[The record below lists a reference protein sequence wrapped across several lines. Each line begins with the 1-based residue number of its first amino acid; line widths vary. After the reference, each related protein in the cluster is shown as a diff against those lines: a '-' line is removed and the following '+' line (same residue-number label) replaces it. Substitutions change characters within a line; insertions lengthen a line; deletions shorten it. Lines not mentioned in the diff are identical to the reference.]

1 MARERE
7 RERDTDD
14 SDSVHDVLSFLHR
27 KVAKSK
33 KYKNMCKELKRANQK
48 LKAEKCAME
57 KDEKEKRT
65 KVISEKEELAKRLKE
80 KEEEN
85 EKLKEKSSKQAKDL
99 EELKSGHKITMNNLE
114 EANPAQKANPHKK
127 IEEMHQES
135 RRVKQLAKEAE
146 DNFSAKDREHKEAE
160 RMFEDAK
167 KAAAEMSKEVKEQV
181 KLYRKLESEKD
192 AMIKEA
198 LEKMRLVSSEKEEL
212 AQKVERHV
220 EENAQLR
227 SIAVE
232 HARGM
237 NKLANANQVQNE
249 NLQKKTE
256 ENNELQEEVMKARQ
270 LAKDALDNSLKRES
284 DQKETERLLE
294 IARQDA
300 AKAENVSNRQRAEL
314 NGMLSASRES
324 LSRTGGA
331 MMMLQKVK
339 QETWEALCKTRE
351 DLAETK
357 EQCQEHRSY
366 IGRLEENVDIL
377 TKRLEGAR
385 AILETTRGAV
395 EDIKTTLETATIVL
409 ETTRGELGDTKMA
422 LKTTREE
429 LEDTKMFLET
439 TKRELA
445 ETQNKFD
452 ERKTESEAQQEFVG
466 LLQIKLTERTNN
478 LQQMK
483 QHLEES
489 EEKKVQ
495 LEEQLKKVEKES
507 ERRRN
512 LEKLSEEIGSAS
524 SEISTLQE
532 IEAILIRGEKVEE
545 VSLREH
551 GVVFQRKRK
560 LTVDDEGWK
569 DSRKQIKLE
578 KQEKISSQ
586 VILLSSAVS
595 GCSFGGTEEKEE
607 KTLAAKN
614 RSSSKIVGSFEVK
627 DELKEEAPSENY
639 KLTMKIIEE
648 GLNQIK
654 KDPRAS
660 SKVIAAI
667 KVLEDEVSG
676 KRSSEEIKHKRKVST
691 VHQVRYYIFWR
702 FDQFFCRK
710 L

>member
-99 EELKSGHKITMNNLE
+99 EELKSGHKITINNLE

-135 RRVKQLAKEAE
+135 RRVKQLVKEAE
-146 DNFSAKDREHKEAE
+146 DNFSSKDREHKEAE
-160 RMFEDAK
+160 RMFENAQKD
-167 KAAAEMSKEVKEQV
+167 AAEMSKEVKEQV
-181 KLYRKLESEKD
+181 KLYRKLEAEKD
-192 AMIKEA
+192 AMEKEA

-249 NLQKKTE
+249 NLQKKSE
-256 ENNELQEEVMKARQ
+256 QNNELQEEVMKAKQ

-314 NGMLSASRES
+314 NGMSSELSASRES

-385 AILETTRGAV
+385 VILETTRGAV

-422 LKTTREE
+422 LKTTKKE
-429 LEDTKMFLET
+429 LT
-439 TKRELA
+439 
-445 ETQNKFD
+445 ETQNKVD
-452 ERKTESEAQQEFVG
+452 ERKTESDAQQEFVG

-586 VILLSSAVS
+586 VILQSSAVS

-614 RSSSKIVGSFEVK
+614 RSAPKIVGSFEVK
-627 DELKEEAPSENY
+627 DELNEEAPSENY

-691 VHQVRYYIFWR
+691 VHQVRY
-702 FDQFFCRK
+702 
-710 L
+710 

>member
-99 EELKSGHKITMNNLE
+99 EELKSGHMIAMNNLE
-114 EANPAQKANPHKK
+114 EANPAQKANLHKK

-160 RMFEDAK
+160 RMFENAQKD
-167 KAAAEMSKEVKEQV
+167 AAEMSKEVKEQV
-181 KLYRKLESEKD
+181 KLYRKLEAEKD
-192 AMIKEA
+192 AMEKEA

-212 AQKVERHV
+212 VQKVERHV

-256 ENNELQEEVMKARQ
+256 ENNELQEEVMKAKQ

-339 QETWEALCKTRE
+339 QETWKALCKTRE

-395 EDIKTTLETATIVL
+395 EDTKTTLERATIVL

-429 LEDTKMFLET
+429 LEDTKMALKT
-439 TKRELA
+439 TKKELT
-445 ETQNKFD
+445 ETQNKVD
-452 ERKTESEAQQEFVG
+452 ERKTESDAQQEFVG

-495 LEEQLKKVEKES
+495 LEEQLKKES

-512 LEKLSEEIGSAS
+512 LEKLSEEIGSR
-524 SEISTLQE
+524 EISTLQE
-532 IEAILIRGEKVEE
+532 IEAIVGREEKVEE

-569 DSRKQIKLE
+569 DSRKQIKQE

-586 VILLSSAVS
+586 VILQSSAVS

-627 DELKEEAPSENY
+627 DELNEEAPSENY

-691 VHQVRYYIFWR
+691 VHQVRY
-702 FDQFFCRK
+702 
-710 L
+710 

>member
-48 LKAEKCAME
+48 LKAEKYAME

-99 EELKSGHKITMNNLE
+99 EELKSGHMITMNNLE
-114 EANPAQKANPHKK
+114 EANPAQKANLHKK

-160 RMFEDAK
+160 RMFENAQKD
-167 KAAAEMSKEVKEQV
+167 AAEMSKEVKEQV
-181 KLYRKLESEKD
+181 KLYRKLEAEKD
-192 AMIKEA
+192 AMEKEA

-256 ENNELQEEVMKARQ
+256 ENNELQEEVMKAKQ

-395 EDIKTTLETATIVL
+395 EDTKTTLERATIVL

-429 LEDTKMFLET
+429 LEDTKMALKT
-439 TKRELA
+439 TKKELT
-445 ETQNKFD
+445 ETQNKVD
-452 ERKTESEAQQEFVG
+452 ERKTESDAQQEFVG

-495 LEEQLKKVEKES
+495 LEEQLKKES

-512 LEKLSEEIGSAS
+512 LEKLSEEIGSR
-524 SEISTLQE
+524 EISTLQE
-532 IEAILIRGEKVEE
+532 IEAIVNREEKVEE

-627 DELKEEAPSENY
+627 DELNEEAPSENY

-667 KVLEDEVSG
+667 KVLEDEVNGKGSSG
-676 KRSSEEIKHKRKVST
+676 QIKHKRKTST
-691 VHQVRYYIFWR
+691 DHQVRY
-702 FDQFFCRK
+702 FFFEI
-710 L
+710 